1 MTADAMMEQVAT
13 SFVRGRLLVAASRV
27 RFQLWADRGGSRLA
41 QPHRGREFAEAVGA
55 LDRLI
60 ASLHDN
66 IGR

>member
-1 MTADAMMEQVAT
+1 M
-13 SFVRGRLLVAASRV
+13 RGRLLVAASRV
-27 RFQLWADRGGSRLA
+27 RLQLWEDPGGFQLA

-55 LDRLI
+55 LDRLL